1 MDRLLP
7 TLIKIA
13 FIRTGHFTC
22 GLSFGLATSPVGCES
37 NGSILL
43 CFSSCR
49 LGKSWC
55 VQDQVNGI
63 PSNIRLAIVS
73 ARSDVC
79 GASNSTWSDMFIES
93 TSTPMALSSGM
104 ALVPVILLLLAAPT
118 WLWGHCGRHNSRPA
132 SSVMD
137 FVFRRSDGSHVS
149 IDTVHPSLLRYSSFS
164 SPRWYHL
171 QSLSS
176 DVFLVSSLYVAKPY
190 QSCFPA
196 PLCYVLY
203 FQFLP
208 DVIVSYMVS

>member
-1 MDRLLP
+1 M
-7 TLIKIA
+7 
-13 FIRTGHFTC
+13 
-22 GLSFGLATSPVGCES
+22 GCES

-43 CFSSCR
+43 CISSCR

-55 VQDQVNGI
+55 VQHQVNGI

-93 TSTPMALSSGM
+93 TSTPYGIIIWNGFSTSDSSSSSCSHLAVRSLRQTQFSSSQFCHGLRLSSFR
-104 ALVPVILLLLAAPT
+104 
-118 WLWGHCGRHNSRPA
+118 WLCMSRLTQ
-132 SSVMD
+132 SINICFD
-137 FVFRRSDGSHVS
+137 RS
-149 IDTVHPSLLRYSSFS
+149 SSFS
-164 SPRWYHL
+164 FPRWYHL

-176 DVFLVSSLYVAKPY
+176 DVFLVSSLYVAKLH

>member
-22 GLSFGLATSPVGCES
+22 GCES

-43 CFSSCR
+43 CISSCR

-55 VQDQVNGI
+55 QWYPFQHTFGHCFCKD
-63 PSNIRLAIVS
+63 SN
-73 ARSDVC
+73 VC
-79 GASNSTWSDMFIES
+79 GATNSTWSDMFIES

-104 ALVPVILLLLAAPT
+104 ALVPVIRLLLAAPT

-149 IDTVHPSLLRYSSFS
+149 IDTIHPSLLRSSSFS
-164 SPRWYHL
+164 LPGGTISR
-171 QSLSS
+171 
-176 DVFLVSSLYVAKPY
+176 VFLALLHLSVMLLSISS
-190 QSCFPA
+190 
-196 PLCYVLY
+196 
-203 FQFLP
+203 
-208 DVIVSYMVS
+208 